1 MIRTSH
7 YLFAALCL
15 GSLFVCSRQ
24 FTDSYI
30 VPKCCFVV
38 FILLVIWAYESVYI
52 LFCRQ
57 NKHEDMRGSVY
68 GFIIVISCFAQ
79 AMFGIVQFS
88 GFFQVST
95 VFKVTGSFDNP
106 AGFAACLCA
115 GFPFAGFLLSDKNKY
130 IRYVGWMAGFVIA
143 VAVILSQ
150 SRAGIMSI
158 AFICFMLLN
167 MKFFHKRWMKCL
179 SLVCFALLLSGCYWM
194 KKDSADGRL
203 LIWRCSADMIK
214 DAPWFGHGVGSF
226 EARYMDYQAGYFRQH
241 VENHYSMLA
250 DNVKHPFNE
259 YVGVLLNF
267 GFVGLLMIF
276 AVITLL
282 MYCYKTHPCLEKR
295 IALYSLISIG
305 IFSFFSYPFTYP
317 FTWIVT
323 LLCIVI
329 LTKEYITEILAR
341 SMIKNVICIFIL
353 LCSLGG
359 IYKLVER
366 VMAEKEWGKVS
377 GLALYGVSGKTL
389 PAYVKLE
396 RKFENNP
403 YFLYN
408 YAAILLENKQYEE
421 SLKVALKCRKYW
433 ADYDLELMIGENYQE
448 LDKHELAEKYY
459 DNASMM
465 CPSRFLPLH
474 KLFYL
479 YKDVGNRE
487 RMLDVAKSII
497 DKPMKI
503 KTSTIRMMKREM
515 KREQTRL
522 LTEENFE

>member
-1 MIRTSH
+1 
-7 YLFAALCL
+7 
-15 GSLFVCSRQ
+15 V
-24 FTDSYI
+24 FT
-30 VPKCCFVV
+30 
-38 FILLVIWAYESVYI
+38 LLVILIYEAVRI
-52 LFCRQ
+52 LFCGQ
-57 NKHEDMRGSVY
+57 NNQKGRMRTVY
-68 GFIIVISCFAQ
+68 GFIIVISCFSQ
-79 AMFGIVQFS
+79 AMFGVAQFL

-95 VFKVTGSFDNP
+95 TFEVTGSFDNP
-106 AGFAACLCA
+106 AGFAACLCV
-115 GFPFAGFLLSDKNKY
+115 GFPFVGFLLSDKNKY

-150 SRAGIMSI
+150 SRAGIMSV

-203 LIWRCSADMIK
+203 FIWRCSADMIK

-226 EARYMDYQAGYFRQH
+226 EARYMDYQADYFRQH
-241 VENHYSMLA
+241 GENRYSMLA

-267 GFVGLLMIF
+267 GFVGLLMIL

-305 IFSFFSYPFTYP
+305 VFSFFSYPFTYP

-329 LTKEYITEILAR
+329 LTKEYVTEILAR

-389 PAYVKLE
+389 PVYAELE

-408 YAAILLENKQYEE
+408 YAAILLENKQYKE

-433 ADYDLELMIGENYQE
+433 ADYDLELMIGENFQE

-479 YKDVGNRE
+479 YEDMGNRE

>member
-1 MIRTSH
+1 MIRILRC
-7 YLFAALCL
+7 LFTILCL
-15 GSLFVCSRQ
+15 GSIFVYSRQ

-30 VPKCCFVV
+30 VPKWCFAV
-38 FILLVIWAYESVYI
+38 FVLLVISVCGVVNI
-52 LFCRQ
+52 LFRRWNGQ
-57 NKHEDMRGSVY
+57 VRIRETVY
-68 GFIIVISCFAQ
+68 GFIIVASCFLQ
-79 AMFGIVQFS
+79 AMLGGVQFF
-88 GFFQVST
+88 GFFQMST
-95 VFKVTGSFDNP
+95 AFGVTGSFDNP
-106 AGFAACLCA
+106 AGFAACLCV

-130 IRYVGWMAGFVIA
+130 IRYVGWMTGFVIA

-241 VENHYSMLA
+241 GENHYSMLA

-329 LTKEYITEILAR
+329 LTREYITEILAR

-359 IYKLVER
+359 ISCVLER
-366 VMAEKEWGKVS
+366 DGQREKPGPQRADSAQLQNRFLRTLLERPQTVS
-377 GLALYGVSGKTL
+377 GGRAAARTLYHIGGVSNANDFYHRRVQRHWERNGQGIC
-389 PAYVKLE
+389 PPRLE
-396 RKFENNP
+396 CGWDRSGP
-403 YFLYN
+403 
-408 YAAILLENKQYEE
+408 Q
-421 SLKVALKCRKYW
+421 
-433 ADYDLELMIGENYQE
+433 
-448 LDKHELAEKYY
+448 
-459 DNASMM
+459 
-465 CPSRFLPLH
+465 
-474 KLFYL
+474 
-479 YKDVGNRE
+479 
-487 RMLDVAKSII
+487 
-497 DKPMKI
+497 
-503 KTSTIRMMKREM
+503 
-515 KREQTRL
+515 
-522 LTEENFE
+522 

>member
-15 GSLFVCSRQ
+15 GSLFVYSRQ

-30 VPKCCFVV
+30 VPKWCFVV
-38 FILLVIWAYESVYI
+38 FILLVILVYEAVNI
-52 LFCRQ
+52 LFGRR
-57 NKHEDMRGSVY
+57 NKQKDIGNSVY
-68 GFIIVISCFAQ
+68 GFIIVTACFLQ
-79 AMFGIVQFS
+79 AIFGIVQFF
-88 GFFQVST
+88 GFFQAST
-95 VFKVTGSFDNP
+95 VFRVTGSFDNP

-115 GFPFAGFLLSDKNKY
+115 GFPFVGFLLSDNNKY
-130 IRYVGWMAGFVIA
+130 IRYGGWMAGFVIA
-143 VAVILSQ
+143 VAVVLSQ

-158 AFICFMLLN
+158 AFICFILLN

-203 LIWRCSADMIK
+203 LIWRCSADMVK
-214 DAPWFGHGVGSF
+214 DAPWFGHGIGSF
-226 EARYMDYQAGYFRQH
+226 EASYMDYQADYFRKH
-241 VENHYSMLA
+241 GENHYFMLA

-259 YVGVLLNF
+259 YLGVLLNF

-276 AVITLL
+276 AMITLL
-282 MYCYKTHPCLEKR
+282 IYCYKKHSCLEKQ

-305 IFSFFSYPFTYP
+305 LFSFFSYPFTYP

-329 LTKEYITEILAR
+329 LTREYVAMILAR
-341 SMIKNVICIFIL
+341 SMIKNAICVFVL
-353 LCSLGG
+353 LCSLVG

-366 VMAEKEWGKVS
+366 VMAEKEWGKTS
-377 GLALYGVSGKTL
+377 GLALCGASGKTL
-389 PAYVKLE
+389 PDYKELE
-396 RKFENNP
+396 KKFEDNP

-421 SLKVALKCRKYW
+421 SLRIALQCRKYW
-433 ADYDLELMIGENYQE
+433 ADYDLELIIGENYQE
-448 LDKHELAEKYY
+448 LDEHGLAEKYY
-459 DNASMM
+459 NNASMM
-465 CPSRFLPLH
+465 CPSRFMPFY
-474 KLFYL
+474 KLFHL
-479 YKDVGNRE
+479 YKDVGSRE
-487 RMLDVAKSII
+487 HMLDTAGAII
-497 DKPMKI
+497 DKPVKI
-503 KTSTIRMMKREM
+503 KTSAIRMMKREM

-522 LTEENFE
+522 LAEENFE